1 MHESGEMYLET
12 ILVLRL
18 RKGVVHSV
26 DVAKALNFSKPSVS
40 RAMKILRDNGF
51 ITMEQN
57 GEINLTSDGLRR
69 AEQIYGRHIIL
80 TQFLRDFI
88 GVEDEMAEENAC
100 RMEHILN
107 QEVVNKIVEFMASCP
122 RGKNGTCVGAAACV
136 DKG

>member
-12 ILVLRL
+12 ILVLKL
-18 RKGVVHSV
+18 RKGTVHSV

-40 RAMKILRDNGF
+40 RAMKILRDDDF
-51 ITMEQN
+51 ITMQQN
-57 GEINLTSDGLRR
+57 GEIDLTPAGLRK

-88 GVEDEMAEENAC
+88 GVDDEMAEENAC

-107 QEVVNKIVEFMASCP
+107 QEVVDKIVQFMATCP
-122 RGKNGTCVGAAACV
+122 KGKNGTCLGALACI
-136 DKG
+136 DKN

>member
-12 ILVLRL
+12 ILVLKL
-18 RKGVVHSV
+18 RKGTVHSV

-40 RAMKILRDNGF
+40 RAMKILRDDNF
-51 ITMEQN
+51 ITMQQN
-57 GEINLTSDGLRR
+57 GEIDLTPAGLRK

-88 GVEDEMAEENAC
+88 GVDDEMAEENAC

-107 QEVVNKIVEFMASCP
+107 QEVVDKIVQFMATCP
-122 RGKNGTCVGAAACV
+122 KGKNGTCLGALACI
-136 DKG
+136 DKN